1 MSNLPSPED
10 LMRRACEVR
19 DEDQQQA
26 NTARRVGALLADLV
40 TTVSSALPLTSWRV
54 TRSKASVA
62 VEYAVLP
69 ADGGAAVTMR
79 VELPA
84 ATDGAAGVMSAAQVQ
99 ALDCLPALLRGR
111 DAANSAYTDP
121 FIWLGE
127 YSAATHG
134 ADYLKQFNDALDA
147 LCGEEGDD
155 AGARRWTGRV
165 RATVDG
171 RNVEIHQ
178 YVTHFARRVFT
189 QTIEGNVAVGE
200 DGRIVLLPA
209 GNYASLTRS
218 CDGGEWT
225 SWQVAQLPAEDLS
238 RRAYL
243 TDDAFVSEEE
253 ILIRMKNFVT
263 GRQDGALILPG
274 ATNTEAGLM
283 TAADKVKVN
292 DIPQPQVSS
301 EGSGKAF
308 VYSMSD
314 TNDAR
319 CVMTMRN
326 TDIFQNAGKLHFRR
340 GYWSTAAEGGKY
352 ITREIPAATTNSDGV
367 MPKEVFARLGTGA
380 SIREGTPTASQVPV
394 VYPDWAAGGT
404 RSFTLG
410 AATSARAGLMT
421 AADKRLLG
429 SIVHL
434 GAFASKDAACDYAA
448 RAEVAGNKQA
458 ALLLFT
464 ATGATGAQLGG
475 RICQM
480 VNGENVAM
488 QILMWDKRQYRRNVT
503 GATGRAGDSTNAFP
517 WEETAPHKLDYD
529 PAAHRLS
536 MLSYE
541 NGPVG
546 SVTLPQSTTAQDGL
560 MTAADKR
567 RLAETQN
574 LVPEV
579 AAFVEN
585 VAIETIGVTGSG
597 RIVFDTGRQ
606 RFLFN
611 KQMKYYFSI
620 PPAMDPGSVFSSP
633 RTGQLYLRTGEQE
646 GLYRWNGT
654 TLESVAAAQTT
665 SPVPIAVGYDEG
677 RLRVYG
683 HEELLEQGYRPC
695 IFRRKK
701 CKRDYRSRP
710 DVAEEEEYRE
720 WKLKK
725 GWICYGS
732 PAAVR
737 IAEDGTVEFS
747 TAPLP
752 KLKISPESL
761 GYTYSAVPR
770 GSLIRVVTE
779 ENGNIY
785 VRWGGK
791 VWMTEPD
798 ESGTIKYRILKFPF
812 ALGFVREKGYNEAI
826 TPADLVSTLAEFSIN
841 VQWRG
846 YGYDEDGVKV
856 AFSK

>member
-1 MSNLPSPED
+1 MSNLPSPEEM
-10 LMRRACEVR
+10 MRRACEVR

-134 ADYLKQFNDALDA
+134 ADYLKQFNNALDA

-189 QTIEGNVAVGE
+189 QIIEGNVAVGE

-225 SWQVAQLPAEDLS
+225 PWQVAQLPAEDLS

-243 TDDAFVSEEE
+243 TDDAAVSEDE

-274 ATNTEAGLM
+274 ATNTE
-283 TAADKVKVN
+283 
-292 DIPQPQVSS
+292 
-301 EGSGKAF
+301 
-308 VYSMSD
+308 
-314 TNDAR
+314 
-319 CVMTMRN
+319 
-326 TDIFQNAGKLHFRR
+326 
-340 GYWSTAAEGGKY
+340 
-352 ITREIPAATTNSDGV
+352 
-367 MPKEVFARLGTGA
+367 
-380 SIREGTPTASQVPV
+380 
-394 VYPDWAAGGT
+394 
-404 RSFTLG
+404 
-410 AATSARAGLMT
+410 AGLMT

-464 ATGATGAQLGG
+464 ATGATGAQLEG
-475 RICQM
+475 RIYQM

-517 WEETAPHKLDYD
+517 WEETVPHKLVYD
-529 PAAHRLS
+529 TAARTLS

-541 NGPVG
+541 NGPVD

-665 SPVPIAVGYDEG
+665 SPVPIAVGYYEG

-683 HEELLEQGYRPC
+683 HEELLGQGYMPC

-710 DVAEEEEYRE
+710 DVAEEEKYRE

-737 IAEDGTVEFS
+737 IAEDGIVEFS

-770 GSLIRVVTE
+770 GSLIRVVSE
-779 ENGNIY
+779 KDLAVY

-791 VWMTEPD
+791 VWMINSEAGRPP
-798 ESGTIKYRILKFPF
+798 RILKFPF